1 MGKCLLPIRAILI
14 EMILHSFLRLVI
26 VDYIQLSLKRKYFE
40 LCQDVLQQDGLH
52 IPLQQG
58 PLPQSSRVLQS
69 GPVIGVSGHGSK
81 IINSNYL

>member
-26 VDYIQLSLKRKYFE
+26 IQLSLKRKYFE